1 MAEDEASLES
11 VRAELVVQHEEALAS
26 AEALAK
32 LDASLVLLSDRV
44 RFLIR
49 EIRAVSM
56 EARAVRKET
65 AQLVHRET
73 SLRTAIMVTLNTLD
87 RIDPPK
93 RKPPAK

>member
-1 MAEDEASLES
+1 VAEDVDSLES
-11 VRAELVVQHEEALAS
+11 VRREMVAQRELALAN

-32 LDASLVLLSDRV
+32 LDASLVLLADRV

-49 EIRAVSM
+49 EIRAVSL
-56 EARAVRKET
+56 EARALRKET

-93 RKPPAK
+93 TKP